1 MDKFLKWLQKTS
13 NFLTASMLAVL
24 FLTTSCGFKIIN
36 QSELINYSITEIET
50 TGDKRINYNLKN
62 NILSSLKNDKEK
74 KIALNI
80 ETQKNKTIKEKNIKN
95 EITKYQISIAIKV
108 KFKKINE
115 DNFSFF
121 EVLKSAN
128 YSVSK
133 QYSQTLNNEKK
144 LIDQLTNDLA
154 NKILEELI
162 FSLNAI

>member
-1 MDKFLKWLQKTS
+1 MKKS
-13 NFLTASMLAVL
+13 ILTMLAVL

-95 EITKYQISIAIKV
+95 EITKYQINIVTKIKI
-108 KFKKINE
+108 KNNDLNIG
-115 DNFSFF
+115 SFQ
-121 EVLKSAN
+121 VTKSGDYN
-128 YSVSK
+128 VST
-133 QYSQTLNNEKK
+133 QHSETINNEKK
-144 LIDQLTNDLA
+144 LIRLLSNNLA
-154 NKILEELI
+154 EEILEEIL
-162 FSLNAI
+162 FRLNDI

>member
-1 MDKFLKWLQKTS
+1 
-13 NFLTASMLAVL
+13 MLAVL

-95 EITKYQISIAIKV
+95 EITKYQINIVTKIKI
-108 KFKKINE
+108 KNNDLNIG
-115 DNFSFF
+115 SFQ
-121 EVLKSAN
+121 VTKSGDYN
-128 YSVSK
+128 VST
-133 QYSQTLNNEKK
+133 QHSETINNEKK
-144 LIDQLTNDLA
+144 LIRLLSNNLA
-154 NKILEELI
+154 EEILEEIL
-162 FSLNAI
+162 FRLNDI